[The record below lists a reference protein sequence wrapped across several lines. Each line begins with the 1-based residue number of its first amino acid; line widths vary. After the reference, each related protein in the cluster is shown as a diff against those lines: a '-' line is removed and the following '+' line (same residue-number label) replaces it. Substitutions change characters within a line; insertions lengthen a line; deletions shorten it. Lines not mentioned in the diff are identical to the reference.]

1 MAHVNTFRRCCRPG
15 CGRPAV
21 ATLIYAYADSTAVV
35 GPLAPVAEPHS
46 WDLCERHSSNISA
59 PVGWDMV
66 RVEHVEIDDDELESM
81 EEADLTALAGEY
93 LRAVK
98 AHARRAHRQY
108 TLMAGSA
115 LALLACLVASWFS

>member
-1 MAHVNTFRRCCRPG
+1 MIYLFLALLSYTCTYYLVG
-15 CGRPAV
+15 L
-21 ATLIYAYADSTAVV
+21 LIQGQLAD
-35 GPLAPVAEPHS
+35 VAEG
-46 WDLCERHSSNISA
+46 LRHRPDA
-59 PVGWDMV
+59 P
-66 RVEHVEIDDDELESM
+66 
-81 EEADLTALAGEY
+81 TPGEY